1 MKSTRRWSYLTGSLT
16 VLVLALIGVLWAMS
30 VAAAPPGATEL
41 TKGDLS
47 TDIGVVSP
55 TIDDAEDRT
64 IEVTLDNA
72 DLNIID
78 FVGTGPDG
86 QESDFN
92 LNTDDDMDDDDV
104 ILVAIDVTVQEG
116 DEFRI
121 RLSDE
126 RDFSPDANYSL
137 PNIGDSGDVL
147 PDSGDVLPI
156 VDRNGDGRVRLADI
170 EIVDDE
176 DGGTT
181 IGPDEVTL
189 IEILDAGTGSLR
201 FEATEDLS
209 STDSFGLRFATSPQ
223 ETALVSVR
231 GDGGSF
237 DLLGVEDAEG
247 ASGEYIATFVAD
259 EEVIIGMT
267 DGIVHEQH
275 DVPAGLRG
283 NVEIND
289 ERIRLTE
296 GYDAGETFTVTVN
309 NPPIRPE
316 DGPIGEVPELDID
329 IDTSGVTLVGD
340 SVSAEDAISGTL
352 RLRSGRDLDVG
363 DEIEVSY
370 RGSDSFE
377 ITLEYAPVQTDLTV
391 ATNMQFVVPSD
402 TSIPAS
408 FDDYFVIV
416 KGGDEPEDGK
426 VTIGVIVGEGDD
438 DEDLDEP
445 LPGHITVLGVS
456 YDGSELVTVTEA
468 VDSGDNFEVTLDSE
482 PQDANDDGDIDRGD
496 IVIMGANVS
505 VVSIDGDEV
514 EFRAGGNLT
523 AEQTFE
529 VAYALRVAQNPR
541 NALLPEEGD
550 RPIIQVGNG
559 SRITITSDDDR
570 TTVDAEADAPTF
582 DNVSP
587 AHGSATDDL
596 EQVISIDITDALAGV
611 DEDSIRFLVS
621 DTEAEPTDTRSTF
634 GNDRGE
640 DITITKDGDV
650 VTASVA
656 MDDLED
662 ATGLSIDDDGETTV
676 YWFVQASDEA
686 GNMGTTDADTDDD
699 APDNQGFSLRVD
711 NKDPVMMDAFTGE
724 HWDANADV
732 DDDDDK
738 GSIKGDRRLKV
749 GEYLPSGSNAKMI
762 RVEFNEALDGASV
775 DASDFSVTDGSGAEL
790 AIAAVRWFD
799 KANDD
804 EQDDA
809 PVVRNSVFIELEESL
824 GGGDTPSV
832 ELAGTVTDA
841 AGNSISNVTI
851 DSDDVTDGIAPTATV
866 TMDTTLS
873 KEKVVVTVRTDENIR
888 TLEPNLEL
896 FISTT
901 DDPDTAVAEDANV
914 SIPRGS
920 RTAGENEWTYN
931 LSVASPET
939 YSVVVKVEDT
949 SRNRSTTGKEDW
961 TDSGSI
967 SFEIDDNLPRPTMGE
982 GDDKKLDTL
991 PEEDEMEATRSD
1003 PFFIEINWGSEDEE
1017 YTGDSHEDV
1026 TLTKAV
1032 LDAGEDNERDVIGL
1046 ASTRDGQ
1053 RWTVAVD
1060 DIGLGEHTLTFNG
1073 EDSLGNTLE
1082 DDEELTFTVVARPV
1096 FELGLTPG
1104 LNLVSIP
1111 GDPTNKDIN
1120 AVFGDHPAVDLV
1132 YTRDGDLWLVAQRDA
1147 ESGMF
1152 EATGGISDLTSID
1165 AQHAYFVRATA
1176 SVDVGVDISS
1186 RGALQVPPSIE
1197 VRGNQ
1202 WSLVPV
1208 ISLLPL
1214 EKIPAD
1220 SALDADSYLGA
1231 ENWTRAFTFDRGR
1244 WEGVVPNADVVHQC
1258 QNSDVKMRTVTDE
1271 GGVESTEKNI
1281 GDCGIQDPDNR
1292 GTYFTEDV
1300 GGTDDVVKVGRGY
1313 WVWFTK
1319 DGTLTP

>member
-104 ILVAIDVTVQEG
+104 ILVAIDATVQEG

-147 PDSGDVLPI
+147 PNSGDVLPI

-259 EEVIIGMT
+259 EEVIIDMT
-267 DGIVHEQH
+267 GGIVHEQH
-275 DVPAGLRG
+275 NVPAGLRG

-296 GYDAGETFTVTVN
+296 DYDAGETFTVTVN

-316 DGPIGEVPELDID
+316 DGPIGEVPELDVD
-329 IDTSGVTLVGD
+329 IDTSGVTLVGN
-340 SVSAEDAISGTL
+340 SVSAADAISGTL
-352 RLRSGRDLDVG
+352 QLRTTRDLDEG

-377 ITLEYAPVQTDLTV
+377 ITLEHAPVQSGLT
-391 ATNMQFVVPSD
+391 FVVPSD
-402 TSIPAS
+402 TSDAAS
-408 FDDYFVIV
+408 FNSYFAIV
-416 KGGDEPEDGK
+416 KGGAEPSNGK

-468 VDSGDNFEVTLDSE
+468 VDRGDNFEVTLDSE
-482 PQDANDDGDIDRGD
+482 PQDANNDGDIDRDD
-496 IVIMGANVS
+496 IVIVSGNVS

-514 EFRAGGNLT
+514 EFEAGGRL
-523 AEQTFE
+523 AADDTFE
-529 VAYALRVAQNPR
+529 VAYSLLVAQNPR
-541 NALLPEEGD
+541 NALLPDEDD

-582 DNVSP
+582 DNASP

-621 DTEAEPTDTRSTF
+621 DTETEPTDTRSEF
-634 GNDRGE
+634 GDGRGE

-656 MDDLED
+656 LDDLED
-662 ATGLSIDDDGETTV
+662 ATGLSIDDDGVTMV

-699 APDNQGFSLRVD
+699 APENQGFSLRVD
-711 NKDPVMMDAFTGE
+711 NEDPAMTGAFTGE

-738 GSIKGDRRLKV
+738 GAIVGDRRLKV
-749 GEYLPSGSNAKMI
+749 NEYLDGSSNAKMI
-762 RVEFNEALDGASV
+762 RVQFDEGLDGASV
-775 DASDFSVTDGSGAEL
+775 AASDFTVTDGSGAEL
-790 AIAAVRWFD
+790 AIAAARWFD
-799 KANDD
+799 KDNDD
-804 EQDDA
+804 GRVDA

-824 GGGDTPSV
+824 GAGGTPSV

-841 AGNSISNVTI
+841 AGNSLSGETI

-866 TMDTTLS
+866 TLDTTLS

-888 TLEPNLEL
+888 TLEPDLDL
-896 FISTT
+896 FIKAT
-901 DDPDTAVAEDANV
+901 DDPDIDDSSDAVGV

-931 LSVASPET
+931 LSVASPNT
-939 YSVVVKVEDT
+939 YSVVVSAEDT

-967 SFEIDDNLPRPTMGE
+967 SFEIDDNLPSPRT
-982 GDDKKLDTL
+982 DDDDEKLTTV
-991 PEEDEMEATRSD
+991 PEDGEMEATLSA
-1003 PFFIEINWGSEDEE
+1003 PFFIEINWLSEDEE
-1017 YTGDSHEDV
+1017 YTGDSQEDV

-1032 LDAGEDNERDVIGL
+1032 LNAGDDNERDVIGL

-1060 DIGLGEHTLTFNG
+1060 DIGLGKHTLTFNG
-1073 EDSLGNTLE
+1073 EDALGNTLE
-1082 DDEELTFTVVARPV
+1082 DDEVLTFTVVARPA
-1096 FELGLTPG
+1096 FKMNLSPG

-1120 AVFGDHPAVDLV
+1120 TVFGDHPAVDLV

-1152 EATGGISDLTSID
+1152 QATGGISDLTSID

-1176 SVDVGVDISS
+1176 SVEVGVDISS
-1186 RGALQVPPSIE
+1186 RGALQVPPSIA
-1197 VRGNQ
+1197 VKGNQ
-1202 WSLVPV
+1202 WNLVPV

-1220 SALDADSYLGA
+1220 SVLDADSYLGT
-1231 ENWTRAFTFDRGR
+1231 ENWTRAFTFDSGR
-1244 WEGVVPNADVVHQC
+1244 WQGVVPNADDVHQC
-1258 QNSDVKMRTVTDE
+1258 DNPDDDSAA
-1271 GGVESTEKNI
+1271 STG
-1281 GDCGIQDPDNR
+1281 GDCGTQDPGNP
-1292 GTYFTEDV
+1292 GEFFTKGQENQTADAV
-1300 GGTDDVVKVGRGY
+1300 EIGRGY

>member
-55 TIDDAEDRT
+55 TIDAAEDRT

-104 ILVAIDVTVQEG
+104 ILVAIDAMVQEG
-116 DEFRI
+116 DTFRV

-126 RDFSPDANYSL
+126 RDFGDADYSL
-137 PNIGDSGDVL
+137 PNIPGNSD
-147 PDSGDVLPI
+147 DVLPI
-156 VDRNGDGRVRLADI
+156 VDRNGDGRVSLADI
-170 EIVDDE
+170 EIVADE
-176 DGGTT
+176 DGSTT
-181 IGPDEVTL
+181 KGPDEVTL
-189 IEILDAGTGSLR
+189 IEVLNAGTGSLR
-201 FEATEDLS
+201 FEATEDLE

-223 ETALVSVR
+223 ETALVNVR
-231 GDGGSF
+231 GDVGDF
-237 DLLGVEDAEG
+237 DLLGVEDAGG

-259 EEVIIGMT
+259 EEVIIDMT
-267 DGIVHEQH
+267 GDIVHEQH

-283 NVEIND
+283 NVEIKD

-296 GYDAGETFTVTVN
+296 AVDVSEDDTFTVTVN

-316 DGPIGEVPELDID
+316 DGPIGAVRAVDVD
-329 IDTSGVTLVGD
+329 IDTSGVTLDGA
-340 SVSAEDAISGTL
+340 SVSAADARRGTL
-352 RLRSGRDLDVG
+352 QLRSDRDLDVG

-377 ITLEYAPVQTDLTV
+377 ITLEYAPVQTALSGAD
-391 ATNMQFVVPSD
+391 FVVPSD
-402 TSIPAS
+402 MSSGAD

-416 KGGDEPEDGK
+416 KGGDQPSDGK

-456 YDGSELVTVTEA
+456 YNGSELVTVTEA

-482 PQDANDDGDIDRGD
+482 PQDANNNGDIDRDD
-496 IVIMGANVS
+496 IKIVSGNVS

-514 EFRAGGNLT
+514 EFRAGGSL
-523 AEQTFE
+523 AADDTFE
-529 VAYALRVAQNPR
+529 VAYSLLVAQNPR
-541 NALLPEEGD
+541 NALLPDEDD

-587 AHGSATDDL
+587 AHDSATDDL

-621 DTEAEPTDTRSTF
+621 DTEAEPTDTRSIF

-656 MDDLED
+656 LDDLED
-662 ATGLSIDDDGETTV
+662 ATGLSIDDDGVTMV

-699 APDNQGFSLRVD
+699 DDEENQGFSLRVD
-711 NKDPVMMDAFTGE
+711 NEDPAMTGAFTGE

-762 RVEFNEALDGASV
+762 RVEFDEGLDGASV

-790 AIAAVRWFD
+790 AIAAARWFD

-804 EQDDA
+804 GRADA

-824 GGGDTPSV
+824 GAGDTPSV
-832 ELAGTVTDA
+832 ELTGTVTDA
-841 AGNSISNVTI
+841 AGNSLSDETI

-866 TMDTTLS
+866 TMDATLS

-931 LSVASPET
+931 LSVTSPNT
-939 YSVVVKVEDT
+939 YSVVVSAEDS

-982 GDDKKLDTL
+982 GDDEKLTTR
-991 PEEDEMEATRSD
+991 PENDEMEATLAD
-1003 PFFIEINWGSEDEE
+1003 PFFIEIDWLSEEDE
-1017 YTGDSHEDV
+1017 YTGDSQEDV

-1032 LDAGEDNERDVIGL
+1032 LNAGEDNERDVIGL

-1060 DIGLGEHTLTFNG
+1060 NIGLGEHTLTFNG
-1073 EDSLGNTLE
+1073 EDALGTTLE
-1082 DDEELTFTVVARPV
+1082 DDEVLTFTVVARPV
-1096 FELGLTPG
+1096 FELDLAPG

-1165 AQHAYFVRATA
+1165 AQHAYFVRASA
-1176 SVDVGVDISS
+1176 SVTVGVDISS

-1202 WSLVPV
+1202 WNLVPV

-1214 EKIPAD
+1214 EKIPVD

-1231 ENWTRAFTFDRGR
+1231 DNWTRAFTFDRGR
-1244 WEGVVPNADVVHQC
+1244 WEGVVPNADVGPPVRQPRC
-1258 QNSDVKMRTVTDE
+1258 
-1271 GGVESTEKNI
+1271 
-1281 GDCGIQDPDNR
+1281 
-1292 GTYFTEDV
+1292 EDAH
-1300 GGTDDVVKVGRGY
+1300 GHRRR
-1313 WVWFTK
+1313 
-1319 DGTLTP
+1319 

>member
-1 MKSTRRWSYLTGSLT
+1 

-259 EEVIIGMT
+259 EEVIIDMT
-267 DGIVHEQH
+267 GGIVHEQH
-275 DVPAGLRG
+275 NVPAGLRG

-296 GYDAGETFTVTVN
+296 DYDAGETFTVTVN

-377 ITLEYAPVQTDLTV
+377 ITLEHAPVQSGLT
-391 ATNMQFVVPSD
+391 FVVPSD
-402 TSIPAS
+402 TSDAAS
-408 FDDYFVIV
+408 FNSYFAIV
-416 KGGDEPEDGK
+416 KGGAEPSNGK

-931 LSVASPET
+931 LSVASPNT
-939 YSVVVKVEDT
+939 YSVVVSAEDT

-967 SFEIDDNLPRPTMGE
+967 SFEIDDNLPSPRT
-982 GDDKKLDTL
+982 DDDDEKLTTV
-991 PEEDEMEATRSD
+991 PEDGEMEATLSA

-1096 FELGLTPG
+1096 FELGLAPG

-1186 RGALQVPPSIE
+1186 RGALQVPPSIA
-1197 VRGNQ
+1197 VKGNQ
-1202 WSLVPV
+1202 WNLVPV

-1214 EKIPAD
+1214 EKIPMG
-1220 SALDADSYLGA
+1220 SALDADTYLGT
-1231 ENWTRAFTFDRGR
+1231 ENWTRGFTFDRGR
-1244 WEGVVPNADVVHQC
+1244 WMGVVPNAEGDDATHQCHNPAVSTADRAVQGYETGTCGTEDPNNIGQYYTEDAGGKADVV
-1258 QNSDVKMRTVTDE
+1258 E
-1271 GGVESTEKNI
+1271 I
-1281 GDCGIQDPDNR
+1281 
-1292 GTYFTEDV
+1292 
-1300 GGTDDVVKVGRGY
+1300 GRGY

-1319 DGTLTP
+1319 DGTITP

>member
-1 MKSTRRWSYLTGSLT
+1 M
-16 VLVLALIGVLWAMS
+16 
-30 VAAAPPGATEL
+30 
-41 TKGDLS
+41 
-47 TDIGVVSP
+47 
-55 TIDDAEDRT
+55 
-64 IEVTLDNA
+64 
-72 DLNIID
+72 
-78 FVGTGPDG
+78 
-86 QESDFN
+86 
-92 LNTDDDMDDDDV
+92 
-104 ILVAIDVTVQEG
+104 
-116 DEFRI
+116 
-121 RLSDE
+121 
-126 RDFSPDANYSL
+126 
-137 PNIGDSGDVL
+137 
-147 PDSGDVLPI
+147 
-156 VDRNGDGRVRLADI
+156 
-170 EIVDDE
+170 
-176 DGGTT
+176 
-181 IGPDEVTL
+181 
-189 IEILDAGTGSLR
+189 
-201 FEATEDLS
+201 
-209 STDSFGLRFATSPQ
+209 
-223 ETALVSVR
+223 
-231 GDGGSF
+231 
-237 DLLGVEDAEG
+237 
-247 ASGEYIATFVAD
+247 
-259 EEVIIGMT
+259 
-267 DGIVHEQH
+267 
-275 DVPAGLRG
+275 
-283 NVEIND
+283 
-289 ERIRLTE
+289 
-296 GYDAGETFTVTVN
+296 
-309 NPPIRPE
+309 
-316 DGPIGEVPELDID
+316 
-329 IDTSGVTLVGD
+329 
-340 SVSAEDAISGTL
+340 
-352 RLRSGRDLDVG
+352 DVG

-377 ITLEYAPVQTDLTV
+377 ITLEYAPVQSTL
-391 ATNMQFVVPSD
+391 AGASFVVPSD
-402 TSIPAS
+402 TSSGAD
-408 FDDYFVIV
+408 FGDYFVIV
-416 KGGDEPEDGK
+416 KGGDQPRDGK
-426 VTIGVIVGEGDD
+426 VTIGVIVGGGDD

-456 YDGSELVTVTEA
+456 YDGSELVTVPSDREG
-468 VDSGDNFEVTLDSE
+468 DDNFTVTLDSE
-482 PQDANDDGDIDRGD
+482 PQDANGDEDDIE
-496 IVIMGANVS
+496 IVGGNGIS

-514 EFRAGGNLT
+514 EFKAPDSLM
-523 AEQTFE
+523 AEDTFE
-529 VAYALRVAQNPR
+529 VAYSLRVAQNPR
-541 NALLPEEGD
+541 NALLPDEGD

-611 DEDSIRFLVS
+611 DEDSIRFMVSVS
-621 DTEAEPTDTRSTF
+621 DTDAEPTDTRSTF
-634 GNDRGE
+634 GDDRGE

-656 MDDLED
+656 LDDLED

-711 NKDPVMMDAFTGE
+711 NKDPVMMGAFTGE

-749 GEYLPSGSNAKMI
+749 GEYLPPGSNAKMI

-804 EQDDA
+804 EQNDA

-841 AGNSISNVTI
+841 AGNSLSDVTI

-866 TMDTTLS
+866 TLDTTLS

-888 TLEPNLEL
+888 TLEPKLEL
-896 FISTT
+896 FTSTT
-901 DDPDTAVAEDANV
+901 DDPDTAESQPAGV

-931 LSVASPET
+931 LSVASPNT
-939 YSVVVKVEDT
+939 HSVVVSAEDT

-967 SFEIDDNLPRPTMGE
+967 SFEIDDNLPRPTTGE
-982 GDDKKLDTL
+982 GDDEKLATL
-991 PEEDEMEATRSD
+991 PEDDEMKATLSD
-1003 PFFIEINWGSEDEE
+1003 PFFIEINWLSEDEE
-1017 YTGDSHEDV
+1017 YTGDSQEDV

-1060 DIGLGEHTLTFNG
+1060 NIGLGEHTLTFNG
-1073 EDSLGNTLE
+1073 EDALGNTLE
-1082 DDEELTFTVVARPV
+1082 NDEVLTFTVVARPV
-1096 FELGLTPG
+1096 FELSLTPG

-1111 GDPTNKDIN
+1111 GDPMNKDIN

-1165 AQHAYFVRATA
+1165 AQHAYFVRASA
-1176 SVDVGVDISS
+1176 SVTVGVDISA

-1202 WSLVPV
+1202 WNLVPV

-1214 EKIPAD
+1214 EKIPVD

-1231 ENWTRAFTFDRGR
+1231 KNWTKAFTFDRGR

-1258 QNSDVKMRTVTDE
+1258 VNRDAETRTVTDE
-1271 GGVESTEKNI
+1271 DGNDSTEDNT
-1281 GDCGIQDPDNR
+1281 GDCGTQDPAEGNR
-1292 GTYFTEDV
+1292 GTYFTEDA

-1313 WVWFTK
+1313 WVWFTE